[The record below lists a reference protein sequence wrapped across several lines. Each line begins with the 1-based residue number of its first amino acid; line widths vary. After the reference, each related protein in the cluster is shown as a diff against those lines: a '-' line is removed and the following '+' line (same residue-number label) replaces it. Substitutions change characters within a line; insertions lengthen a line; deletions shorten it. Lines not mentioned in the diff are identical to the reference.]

1 MAAINGREV
10 NQVIF
15 NNQEVFVL
23 KINNEVN
30 WVKPN
35 YVQTFSV
42 QGRTGS
48 IGIVGP
54 TGTVYEYSNKLYVG
68 TEITNATITGA
79 NNTVS
84 ISNGVITYKIYGSY
98 SNSMVSAEITLS
110 KIKHYSIT
118 VSGMSGSRK
127 LLLGY
132 AFSISTTIEK
142 NATNVEITEQSSGTS
157 NVKLTYDQSTGSL
170 NINGYHQRAN
180 YRVSLTVEYYA

>member
-1 MAAINGREV
+1 MATINGREV

-15 NNQEVFVL
+15 NEQEVLVL

-54 TGTVYEYSNKLYVG
+54 TGTIYEYSNKLYVG

-84 ISNGVITYKIYGSY
+84 ISDGVITYKIYGSY
-98 SNSMVSAEITLS
+98 SNSMVSANITLS

-118 VSGMSGSRK
+118 ISGTSGSRK

-132 AFSISTTIEK
+132 SFSITTTIAL
-142 NATNVEITEQSSGTS
+142 NATNVEITQGSLCSSGPNLS
-157 NVKLTYDQSTGSL
+157 YDPSTGSL
-170 NINGYHQRAN
+170 IVNGYVSRAN
-180 YRVSLTVEYYA
+180 YAVSFTVEYDA